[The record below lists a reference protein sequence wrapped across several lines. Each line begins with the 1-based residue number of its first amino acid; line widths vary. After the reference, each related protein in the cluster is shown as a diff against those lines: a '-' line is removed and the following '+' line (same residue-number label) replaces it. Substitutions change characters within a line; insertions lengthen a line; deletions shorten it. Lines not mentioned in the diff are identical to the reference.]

1 MAVVAF
7 FSRRGPPYR
16 EALHREMDAEGG
28 PDRAPLP
35 VARSPAYIATV
46 LAVLA
51 ARKQVLTCLP
61 EYMPSKAGPA
71 ADGPAGSLRA
81 EGLGRAPSEAQEASW
96 AEKAGVHCGSSSDR
110 IWLDQLCV
118 HLSPK
123 PGERSRPSP
132 ASRAPA
138 RRAGG
143 RSQGKAQGWPVTQ
156 LPALRGGTAGR
167 QQRWLTDG
175 GGAWPGKGQ
184 EKKHRT

>member
-51 ARKQVLTCLP
+51 ARKRVLTCLP

-71 ADGPAGSLRA
+71 ADGPAGVA
-81 EGLGRAPSEAQEASW
+81 ESRGSGPGSVRGTRGLLGREGRCPLWQLLGPDL
-96 AEKAGVHCGSSSDR
+96 AGSTV
-110 IWLDQLCV
+110 
-118 HLSPK
+118 
-123 PGERSRPSP
+123 RPFE
-132 ASRAPA
+132 
-138 RRAGG
+138 
-143 RSQGKAQGWPVTQ
+143 SQ
-156 LPALRGGTAGR
+156 AGR
-167 QQRWLTDG
+167 KEQ
-175 GGAWPGKGQ
+175 A
-184 EKKHRT
+184 